1 MGKDLFLID
10 TGCNLNES
18 IPRLFKD
25 NGYDVQVINKIRK
38 ELRYGCNIIK
48 TNQEETNFL
57 LIYLRLRPVL
67 TVHKTTF

>member
-1 MGKDLFLID
+1 MQEKTMGKDLFLID

-38 ELRYGCNIIK
+38 ELRYGCNKID
-48 TNQEETNFL
+48 L
-57 LIYLRLRPVL
+57 LKHTKKKLI
-67 TVHKTTF
+67 FC

>member
-38 ELRYGCNIIK
+38 ELRYGCNKID
-48 TNQEETNFL
+48 L
-57 LIYLRLRPVL
+57 LKQTKNKLI
-67 TVHKTTF
+67 FC

>member
-10 TGCNLNES
+10 TGCNLNET

-38 ELRYGCNIIK
+38 ALRCGCNI
-48 TNQEETNFL
+48 
-57 LIYLRLRPVL
+57 LIY
-67 TVHKTTF
+67 